1 MPTLILLYLIKQDLI
16 SDCPILNLDPAALTP
31 KHAGAPRPASA
42 VQEPV
47 LSMFLQGKHQ
57 SPSLFRER
65 LLEQEGSTLR
75 GTLPTAAQS
84 GTALLAMSARSSSIG
99 SDDSRGDDSIASF
112 RRPGARPE
120 ADVQQPP
127 APKTPRKSL
136 LSMMGVQ
143 LPERKSLVLGKDGH
157 VRWTTAAPTPTT
169 LSRSTA
175 SAGHADQD
183 KTLLF

>member
-1 MPTLILLYLIKQDLI
+1 MPTLILLYLIKQDI
-16 SDCPILNLDPAALTP
+16 TSDCPILNLDPAALIP

-65 LLEQEGSTLR
+65 LLEKESSVLR

-99 SDDSRGDDSIASF
+99 SDDSRGDDSIASLK
-112 RRPGARPE
+112 RPGARPE
-120 ADVQQPP
+120 ADVHQPP
-127 APKTPRKSL
+127 APKMPKKSL
-136 LSMMGVQ
+136 LGMMGVQ

-157 VRWTTAAPTPTT
+157 VRWTTVAPTPTS
-169 LSRSTA
+169 LSRLAA
-175 SAGHADQD
+175 SAGHAEQD
-183 KTLLF
+183 KTPLL

>member
-1 MPTLILLYLIKQDLI
+1 MPTLILLYLIKQDII
-16 SDCPILNLDPAALTP
+16 SDCPILNLDPAALIP
-31 KHAGAPRPASA
+31 KHASMHRAASA

-65 LLEQEGSTLR
+65 LLEKESSTLR
-75 GTLPTAAQS
+75 GTLPMAAQS
-84 GTALLAMSARSSSIG
+84 GTALHAMSARSSSIG
-99 SDDSRGDDSIASF
+99 SDDSKGDDSIASF
-112 RRPGARPE
+112 KRPGARPE

-127 APKTPRKSL
+127 APKMPKKSL

-157 VRWTTAAPTPTT
+157 VRWTTVAPTPSI
-169 LSRSTA
+169 LSKSTA
-175 SAGHADQD
+175 SAGHAEQD
-183 KTLLF
+183 NALLL